1 MKYINKILKYD
12 SRQIHLGLVISC
24 KNGDRYGLLYGEK
37 KYLYFE
43 KNTDAEITK
52 NTIVSY
58 LSYDFTKK
66 DPKVDFVYPL
76 STLVK
81 IKDKRGAER
90 ADGVYHDDETW
101 RLINEGIPYVDFESG
116 RNCCIYYPIIND
128 NICTIWSG
136 LLGCGIYVRGEQ
148 LIFEMFNELSSLKY
162 TGWPTLEEVTN
173 AINKFKEEI
182 DSINAFDIIDT
193 FRITKK
199 CRYISRP
206 GNDDNYYEDL
216 YQHLPNDDKFLSY
229 LLPTKQENVFFDGNA
244 YRSDGYKD
252 EDILLQEETARAKEK
267 AKSEYSKEKHLAF
280 LINGFFSS
288 IVENK
293 ERAELLKSQI
303 YEKFDVD
310 NTCEIASQFNGQIT
324 EEFVNSIK
332 EYNESKIK
340 KRIEAQKS

>member
-1 MKYINKILKYD
+1 MKYINKVLKYD
-12 SRQIHLGLVISC
+12 SRRIHLGLVISC
-24 KNGDRYGLLYGEK
+24 KNGEHHGLLYGEK

-43 KNTDAEITK
+43 KNTDVEIPQ

-58 LSYDFTKK
+58 LSYDYKEK
-66 DPKVDFVYPL
+66 NPKVDFVYPL

-81 IKDKRGAER
+81 IKDRRGSVR

-128 NICTIWSG
+128 NTCTIWTG
-136 LLGCGIYVRGEQ
+136 LLGCGIYVKGEW
-148 LIFEMFNELSSLKY
+148 LIFEMFNELSSIKY
-162 TGWPTLEEVTN
+162 TGWPTIEDVTN
-173 AINKFKEEI
+173 AVIKFKEEI

-193 FRITKK
+193 FKITKK

-206 GNDDNYYEDL
+206 GKDDTYSEDL
-216 YQHLPNDDKFLSY
+216 YQCLPNGDKYFSY

-252 EDILLQEETARAKEK
+252 EDILMKEETIQAREK
-267 AKSEYSKEKHLAF
+267 AKLEYSKEKHFAF
-280 LINGFFSS
+280 LINDFYSTY
-288 IVENK
+288 VENT

-303 YEKFDVD
+303 YEEFDVD
-310 NTCEIASQFNGQIT
+310 NTSEIVSQFTGQIT
-324 EEFVNSIK
+324 EDFVNTII
-332 EYNESKIK
+332 EYNENKIK
-340 KRIEAQKS
+340 KRIESQKS